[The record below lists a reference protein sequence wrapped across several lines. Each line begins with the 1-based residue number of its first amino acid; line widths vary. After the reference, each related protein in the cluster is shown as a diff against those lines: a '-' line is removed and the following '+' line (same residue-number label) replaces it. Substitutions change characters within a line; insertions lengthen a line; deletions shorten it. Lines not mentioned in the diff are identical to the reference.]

1 MPGVFLKLRILAIL
15 DRPGLSF
22 IEADIKILEKYFEL
36 DIFYRTDY
44 PRFRYLILDV
54 IKQLIYRRP
63 DIIYFW
69 FIIPWDT
76 APIVFLSKLIGIK
89 SVLVT
94 GGYDIANIP
103 EIDFGLMREP
113 RARSWTRFAL
123 KWADLVLPFS
133 EFSKS
138 EILRLIPLNHIQVLY
153 PGVNTQTFQPSH
165 SVKQNLAVTVGTI
178 SHRIKNKGL
187 DVFAK
192 CSKLMP
198 EVDFVIIGQIEDA
211 EVGCYL
217 KSLGGDNLYLTN
229 ERVPLAELVSWYQKA
244 KIYVQISW
252 YEGFGLAIAEAM
264 ACGCIPVVTNAGSIP
279 EVVDDF
285 GHFATI
291 NDPESTA
298 EAIHSALM
306 STKQQEVRRWIVENY
321 PLERRETELI
331 NALEK
336 LHSR

>member
-1 MPGVFLKLRILAIL
+1 MKLRILAIL

-22 IEADIKILEKYFEL
+22 IDADIKILEKYFEII
-36 DIFYRTDY
+36 IFYRTDY
-44 PRFRYLILDV
+44 TRFRYLILDV
-54 IKQLIYRRP
+54 IKQLFYKP
-63 DIIYFW
+63 PNIIYFW
-69 FIIPWDT
+69 FIVPWDT

-89 SVLVT
+89 SVLIT

-138 EILRLIPLNHIQVLY
+138 EVLRLIQIKHAQVLY
-153 PGVNTQTFQPSH
+153 PGVNTQIFQPSH
-165 SVKQNLAVTVGTI
+165 SVKQNLAITVGTVG
-178 SHRIKNKGL
+178 HRIKNKGL

-192 CSKLMP
+192 CSKLVP
-198 EVDFVIIGQIEDA
+198 EMDFIIIGQIEDA
-211 EVGCYL
+211 EVGHYL
-217 KSLGGDNLYLTN
+217 KSLGGDNLHFTN
-229 ERVPLAELVSWYQKA
+229 ERVPLEELVDWYQRA

-279 EVVDDF
+279 EVVGDF

-291 NDPESTA
+291 NDPNSTVQ
-298 EAIHSALM
+298 AIHSALM
-306 STKQQEVRRWIVENY
+306 STKQEEVQHRIAENY
-321 PLERRETELI
+321 TLERRETELI
-331 NALEK
+331 NALKK
-336 LHSR
+336 LQL